1 MSREETTF
9 DLTPTWQDVAHIY
22 IDMLL
27 DKRHS
32 QDARDLAVKEIM
44 KMARICDSHVRARET

>member
-1 MSREETTF
+1 MSKEEITI